1 MEHQTWGEAHG
12 TTPVPSTAVHRAA
25 GYISMNGHDSMCIG
39 EIAKACG
46 TSVRT
51 LYRSFVREYGTTP
64 KRYLKGWRLDQIR
77 AKLLSAE
84 PGTTVTRVAFEYGV
98 THLGR
103 FAQEYSRAFGE
114 APSETLRHAMSERA
128 PRDGRAD
135 RRWEMPREARR
146 MMRNV
151 QAAAVAL
158 VLVLT
163 GLAEA
168 QVIPKEPVRFKTGES
183 TATVTRTIKGDEAIT
198 FSIMGGAAQ
207 KDAPRSGAGF
217 DQTLSLLGI
226 SFHVSCPNDSPKPT
240 VTVTPARLEV
250 DNQPMT
256 WEIDGRVTRADAA
269 DINADGSPEI
279 YVYVQSPGTPPRASL
294 LAYSANRR
302 KSLSQIYL
310 PPVTDDAKAAK
321 GYRGGDDLAVVEG
334 YLVRRFPIYRDGD
347 SDATPTGGTR
357 QIQYKLA
364 QGEAG
369 WVLKVDNVLE
379 Y

>member
-1 MEHQTWGEAHG
+1 VEHQTWGEAHG
-12 TTPVPSTAVHRAA
+12 TTPVPSTAVHRVA

-51 LYRSFVREYGTTP
+51 LYRNFVREYGTTP
-64 KRYLKGWRLDQIR
+64 MQYLKRWRLDQIR
-77 AKLLSAE
+77 AELLSAR
-84 PGTTVTRVAFEYGV
+84 PGTTVTQVAFNHGV

-103 FAQEYSRAFGE
+103 FAREYSSRFGE
-114 APSETLRHAMSERA
+114 SPSETLRHGMPDRA
-128 PRDGRAD
+128 PRNGRAD

-183 TATVTRTIKGDEAIT
+183 TATVARTIKDEETIT

-207 KDAPRSGAGF
+207 KDAPKSGAGF

-226 SFHVSCPNDSPKPT
+226 SFHVFCPNDSSKPT

-269 DINADGSPEI
+269 DINADGSPKAMASTLSHFIQILNEPLLAAVLVSTDPKDRTR
-279 YVYVQSPGTPPRASL
+279 YAVYVADGELPMGADNYLKAEAAPIRDAYRAM
-294 LAYSANRR
+294 
-302 KSLSQIYL
+302 
-310 PPVTDDAKAAK
+310 VAAK
-321 GYRGGDDLAVVEG
+321 LAIVGYEKAEAARVASNTWLSAG
-334 YLVRRFPIYRDGD
+334 RRWRSWMP
-347 SDATPTGGTR
+347 
-357 QIQYKLA
+357 
-364 QGEAG
+364 
-369 WVLKVDNVLE
+369 
-379 Y
+379 